1 MSLYS
6 QRAALR
12 GETFCSPS
20 LSFTADSAE
29 TALISPVSFQGFL
42 SNWKYGIQA
51 AHTHTYHAS
60 NNNSRSASPYPSQ
73 GQSAS
78 RRSSQQRTD
87 ESSLTEMDS
96 ASVSRRDSD
105 MQMVTDGTS
114 LPALHSSDSGSQ
126 RQRTQVS
133 LPPLTL
139 SRSHTVSL
147 LFSCYLSLSLSH
159 THTHTHTHNLTHFP
173 SLSVLSKRPFP

>member
-1 MSLYS
+1 M
-6 QRAALR
+6 R

-29 TALISPVSFQGFL
+29 TALVSPVSYPGFL

-60 NNNSRSASPYPSQ
+60 NSNSRSASPYPCQ
-73 GQSAS
+73 GSS
-78 RRSSQQRTD
+78 RRSSQIRTD

-96 ASVSRRDSD
+96 TTVSRRDSD

-114 LPALHSSDSGSQ
+114 LPALQSSDSGCQ

-139 SRSHTVSL
+139 SRSHTVSV
-147 LFSCYLSLSLSH
+147 LFSSFLSLSLSLSH
-159 THTHTHTHNLTHFP
+159 THTHPHTHAPTI
-173 SLSVLSKRPFP
+173 